1 MNIADRALHA
11 EGLCCSFRHASG
23 RNIEALRGIDLD
35 VPAGQFVCIVG
46 RSGGG
51 KSTLVRAIAGLN
63 HLTKGSII
71 IDGRKVT
78 GPSANRGMVFQE
90 DTVFPW
96 LRVETNVEFG
106 LRAQGKTRL
115 ERERIA
121 GQWLRAVGLEAFSE
135 SWPRELSGGMR
146 KRVALATVFAA
157 GADLLLMDEPFG
169 ALDYVTRLSLHEVL
183 LELWRQTRRTI
194 IFVTH
199 DIEEALVLGDRIL
212 VVGDG
217 RLIDDLPVE
226 LPRPRSEEV
235 RASSHAVDLTKT
247 IIRHLGISHRNEE
260 ADRGTEL
267 GT

>member
-1 MNIADRALHA
+1 
-11 EGLCCSFRHASG
+11 
-23 RNIEALRGIDLD
+23 
-35 VPAGQFVCIVG
+35 
-46 RSGGG
+46 
-51 KSTLVRAIAGLN
+51 
-63 HLTKGSII
+63 
-71 IDGRKVT
+71 
-78 GPSANRGMVFQE
+78 
-90 DTVFPW
+90 
-96 LRVETNVEFG
+96 
-106 LRAQGKTRL
+106 
-115 ERERIA
+115 
-121 GQWLRAVGLEAFSE
+121 
-135 SWPRELSGGMR
+135 
-146 KRVALATVFAA
+146 
-157 GADLLLMDEPFG
+157 
-169 ALDYVTRLSLHEVL
+169 L

-267 GT
+267 GS